1 MLTQEE
7 NPVSVLI
14 KRRDGLI
21 HIRQLAEVQVWQLA
35 EQTIVVVLVHM
46 PFTRL

>member
-14 KRRDGLI
+14 KRRYGLI
-21 HIRQLAEVQVWQLA
+21 QIRQLAEVQVWQLA
-35 EQTIVVVLVHM
+35 EQTSVVVLVHI
-46 PFTRL
+46 PFTIL